1 MNRKRE
7 AGFTLVEVM
16 VAIAILSFAI
26 FATLR
31 VITASL
37 NSINR
42 QGQRVKALHLAQAH
56 LVELE
61 TNSFSLTVPETW
73 TITGTGDPPSY
84 DYQLNIYESNVS
96 PGEIL
101 VSSDDDYWYDDDD
114 SDTEDLGFDDSGQ
127 NKSDG
132 ILVAAKD
139 GTPYTVTSTS
149 PPLPE
154 SEYNWDSSTLTLTF
168 SSDNAAKEIQIYY
181 RYYHLI
187 KEGGTIPPSDGE
199 ELGEEL
205 GEGLKKRTIE
215 LITSL
220 GDTNGNDTA
229 GEKSDIMGDDLT
241 DDAPLSPSDYDS
253 FNSQTKELTFIED
266 KEENS
271 VFIYYLSKKG
281 TDIDG
286 DGYKD
291 PLDDA
296 ILGVVEGSFY
306 NPDGSIANQITST
319 KKVTV
324 TEYWKQGEN
333 IQSTRQEA
341 YINK

>member
-42 QGQRVKALHLAQAH
+42 QGQRGKALHLAQAH

-61 TNSFSLTVPETW
+61 TDYFSHIVPESW
-73 TITGTGDPPSY
+73 VIDSSASPQ
-84 DYQLNIYESNVS
+84 YQLNIYDPNVPPS
-96 PGEIL
+96 EIL
-101 VSSDDDYWYDDDD
+101 ISSDDDYWYD
-114 SDTEDLGFDDSGQ
+114 SDGLGFSPNDGND
-127 NKSDG
+127 DG
-132 ILVAAKD
+132 ILVVSGD
-139 GTPYTVTSTS
+139 GTTVYACINATANETDG
-149 PPLPE
+149 PE
-154 SEYNWDSSTLTLTF
+154 TPDADYNWNTDDSKLF
-168 SSDNAAKEIQIYY
+168 FDNDDQGNEIQIYY

-187 KEGGTIPPSDGE
+187 EEGGTIPMSD
-199 ELGEEL
+199 
-205 GEGLKKRTIE
+205 GEGLKERTIK
-215 LITSL
+215 LITSV
-220 GDTNGNDTA
+220 GDTDGSGTA

-241 DDAPLSPSDYDS
+241 SDTPLSSSDYES
-253 FNSQTKELTFIED
+253 FNSQTKELTFAED
-266 KEENS
+266 KGGSS
-271 VFIYYLSKKG
+271 VYIYYLSKKG
-281 TDIDG
+281 ADIDG
-286 DGYKD
+286 DGCKD
-291 PLDDA
+291 PLDAA

-306 NPDGSIANQITST
+306 NPDGSIIPNQITNT

-341 YINK
+341 YINR

>member
-1 MNRKRE
+1 MNKKRE

-61 TNSFSLTVPETW
+61 TKSFSLIVPESW
-73 TITGTGDPPSY
+73 IIDSSDPPQC
-84 DYQLNIYESNVS
+84 QLNIYDSNVS

-101 VSSDDDYWYDDDD
+101 VSSDDDYWYSGDGLEFSPNDDND
-114 SDTEDLGFDDSGQ
+114 
-127 NKSDG
+127 DG
-132 ILVAAKD
+132 ILVVENEE
-139 GTPYTVTSTS
+139 GTVTVFTRNDPSPTFSTQYS
-149 PPLPE
+149 
-154 SEYNWDSSTLTLTF
+154 WDLNSLTLTF
-168 SSDNAAKEIQIYY
+168 LDADLGKEIQIYY

-187 KEGGTIPPSDGE
+187 KEGGTIPLAD
-199 ELGEEL
+199 
-205 GEGLKKRTIE
+205 GEGLKEGTIK

-220 GDTNGNDTA
+220 GDTDGSGTA

-241 DDAPLSPSDYDS
+241 DDTPLSSSDYES
-253 FNSQTKELTFIED
+253 FNSQTKELTFIDD
-266 KEENS
+266 KEGNS
-271 VFIYYLSKKG
+271 VYIYYLSKKG

-291 PLDDA
+291 PLNDA

-319 KKVTV
+319 KRVSV

>member
-1 MNRKRE
+1 MNKKRE

-37 NSINR
+37 NSISR
-42 QGQRVKALHLAQAH
+42 QGQRTKAIHLAQAH

-61 TNSFSLTVPETW
+61 TKSFSRIVPETW
-73 TITGTGDPPSY
+73 TITGSGDPLRY
-84 DYQLNIYESNVS
+84 DYQLNIYNSNVS
-96 PGEIL
+96 PNEIL
-101 VSSDDDYWYDDDD
+101 VSLDDDYWYDDDD
-114 SDTEDLGFDDSGQ
+114 SDTEDLGFDDTGQ

-132 ILVAAKD
+132 ILVAAED
-139 GTPYTVTSTS
+139 GTPYTVTSIS
-149 PPLPE
+149 PPPSAE
-154 SEYNWDSSTLTLTF
+154 YYNWNSSTLTLTL
-168 SSDNAAKEIQIYY
+168 SPLDAGKEIQIYY

-187 KEGGTIPPSDGE
+187 REGGTIPMSD
-199 ELGEEL
+199 
-205 GEGLKKRTIE
+205 GEGLKEGTIK
-215 LITSL
+215 LITSV

-229 GEKSDIMGDDLT
+229 GEMSDIMGDNLT
-241 DDAPLSPSDYDS
+241 DDAPLSSSDYES
-253 FNSQTKELTFIED
+253 FNPQTKELTFIED
-266 KEENS
+266 KAGSS
-271 VFIYYLSKKG
+271 VYIYYLSKKG
-281 TDIDG
+281 TDIDS

-291 PLDDA
+291 PLDDS

-306 NPDGSIANQITST
+306 NPDGSITNQITDI
-319 KKVTV
+319 KKVSV

-341 YINK
+341 YIDK

>member
-1 MNRKRE
+1 
-7 AGFTLVEVM
+7 

-42 QGQRVKALHLAQAH
+42 QGQRTKAVHLAQAH

-61 TNSFSLTVPETW
+61 TNSFSRIVPESW
-73 TITGTGDPPSY
+73 TIDSGAI
-84 DYQLNIYESNVS
+84 YQLNIYDSNVS
-96 PGEIL
+96 PSEML
-101 VSSDDDYWYDDDD
+101 VSLDDSYWYDDDD
-114 SDTEDLGFDDSGQ
+114 ADTEDLGFDDTGQ
-127 NKSDG
+127 IKNDG
-132 ILVAAKD
+132 ILVAAED
-139 GTPYTVTSTS
+139 GTPYTVVLST
-149 PPLPE
+149 PPLP
-154 SEYNWDSSTLTLTF
+154 SEYNWNSSTLTLTF
-168 SSDNAAKEIQIYY
+168 SSLDAGKEIQIYY

-187 KEGGTIPPSDGE
+187 KEGGTVPLAD
-199 ELGEEL
+199 
-205 GEGLKKRTIE
+205 GEGLKEGTIK

-220 GDTNGNDTA
+220 GDTDGNDAA
-229 GEKSDIMGDDLT
+229 GEKSDIMGDNLT
-241 DDAPLSPSDYDS
+241 DDDPLSPSDYQS
-253 FNSQTKELTFIED
+253 FNPQTKELTFIED
-266 KEENS
+266 RKGDA
-271 VFIYYLSKKG
+271 VFLYYLPKDTG
-281 TDIDG
+281 TDGDG

-291 PLDDA
+291 PLDDS
-296 ILGVVEGSFY
+296 ILGVVKGSFY

-341 YINK
+341 YINR

>member
-42 QGQRVKALHLAQAH
+42 QGQRGKALHLAQAH

-61 TNSFSLTVPETW
+61 TDSFSLIVPETW
-73 TITGTGDPPSY
+73 TITATGDPLSY
-84 DYQLNIYESNVS
+84 DYQLNIYDSNVS
-96 PGEIL
+96 PSEIL

-127 NKSDG
+127 TKSDG
-132 ILVAAKD
+132 IFVAAKD
-139 GTPYTVTSTS
+139 GTPYTATSTS
-149 PPLPE
+149 PPPTE
-154 SEYNWDSSTLTLTF
+154 RYNWESGTLTLTL
-168 SSDNAAKEIQIYY
+168 SSFDEGKEIQIYY

-187 KEGGTIPPSDGE
+187 EEGGTVPMFDGE
-199 ELGEEL
+199 GF
-205 GEGLKKRTIE
+205 KNSTIK
-215 LITSL
+215 LITSV
-220 GDTNGNDTA
+220 GDTDGNGTA
-229 GEKSDIMGDDLT
+229 GEKSDIMGEDLAGG
-241 DDAPLSPSDYDS
+241 APLSSSDYES
-253 FNSQTKELTFIED
+253 FNSQTKELTFAED
-266 KEENS
+266 KGGSS
-271 VFIYYLSKKG
+271 VYIYYLSKKG

-291 PLDDA
+291 PLHDS
-296 ILGVVEGSFY
+296 ILGIVEGSFY
-306 NPDGSIANQITST
+306 NPDGSTASQITDT
-319 KKVTV
+319 KKASV
-324 TEYWKQGEN
+324 TEYWRQGEN
-333 IQSTRQEA
+333 IQSSQQEA

>member
-1 MNRKRE
+1 MNKKRE

-42 QGQRVKALHLAQAH
+42 QGQRGKALHLAQAH

-73 TITGTGDPPSY
+73 IITGTGDPLRY
-84 DYQLNIYESNVS
+84 VYQLNIYSPNVS
-96 PGEIL
+96 ASEIL
-101 VSSDDDYWYDDDD
+101 VSSDDDYWYD
-114 SDTEDLGFDDSGQ
+114 SDGLGFSPNDNED
-127 NKSDG
+127 DG
-132 ILVAAKD
+132 ILVVSGD
-139 GTPYTVTSTS
+139 GTTVYTCENATASETDG
-149 PPLPE
+149 PE
-154 SEYNWDSSTLTLTF
+154 TTGSADYNWNTDDSKLF
-168 SSDNAAKEIQIYY
+168 FDSDDKGEEIQIYY

-187 KEGGTIPPSDGE
+187 KEGATIPMFDGDGFKKGTI
-199 ELGEEL
+199 
-205 GEGLKKRTIE
+205 K
-215 LITSL
+215 LITSV

-241 DDAPLSPSDYDS
+241 DGAPLSSSDYES

-271 VFIYYLSKKG
+271 VFLYYLPKG

-291 PLDDA
+291 PLDNA

-306 NPDGSIANQITST
+306 NPDGSIIPNQITNT

-333 IQSTRQEA
+333 IQSTGQEA
-341 YINK
+341 YINR

>member
-1 MNRKRE
+1 MTRKRE

-42 QGQRVKALHLAQAH
+42 QGQRGKALHLAQAH

-61 TNSFSLTVPETW
+61 TDYFSHIVPETW

-84 DYQLNIYESNVS
+84 DYELNIYDPNVS
-96 PGEIL
+96 PSEIL
-101 VSSDDDYWYDDDD
+101 VSLDDDYWYDDDD
-114 SDTEDLGFDDSGQ
+114 SDTEDLEFDDTGQ

-149 PPLPE
+149 PPPTE
-154 SEYNWDSSTLTLTF
+154 RYNWNSSTLTLTF

-181 RYYHLI
+181 RYYHLV
-187 KEGGTIPPSDGE
+187 KEGGTIPLSTGK
-199 ELGEEL
+199 
-205 GEGLKKRTIE
+205 GLKEGTIK
-215 LITSL
+215 LITSV
-220 GDTNGNDTA
+220 GNTDGNDAA
-229 GEKSDIMGDDLT
+229 GEESDIMGDNLT
-241 DDAPLSPSDYDS
+241 DDAPLSPSDYES
-253 FNSQTKELTFIED
+253 FNPQTKELTFIED
-266 KEENS
+266 RKGAS
-271 VFIYYLSKKG
+271 VFLYYLPKG

-296 ILGVVEGSFY
+296 ILGVVKGSFY
-306 NPDGSIANQITST
+306 NPDGSIPNQITST

-333 IQSTRQEA
+333 IQSTSQEA
-341 YINK
+341 YINR

>member
-1 MNRKRE
+1 MNKKRE

-37 NSINR
+37 NSISR

-56 LVELE
+56 LIELE
-61 TNSFSLTVPETW
+61 TKFFSRIVPETW
-73 TITGTGDPPSY
+73 TITGTGDPLRY
-84 DYQLNIYESNVS
+84 DYRLNIYDSNVPPS
-96 PGEIL
+96 EIL
-101 VSSDDDYWYDDDD
+101 VSLDDDYWYDDDG
-114 SDTEDLGFDDSGQ
+114 LGFSPNDD
-127 NKSDG
+127 NDDG
-132 ILVAAKD
+132 ILVVSGD
-139 GTPYTVTSTS
+139 GTTVYVCKNATANETDG
-149 PPLPE
+149 PGTLE
-154 SEYNWDSSTLTLTF
+154 TADYNWNTDDSELLF
-168 SSDNAAKEIQIYY
+168 DYDDAGKKIQIYY
-181 RYYHLI
+181 RYYHLV
-187 KEGGTIPPSDGE
+187 KEGGTIPISD
-199 ELGEEL
+199 
-205 GEGLKKRTIE
+205 GEGLKERTIK
-215 LITSL
+215 LITSV
-220 GDTNGNDTA
+220 GDTDGSGTA

-241 DDAPLSPSDYDS
+241 SNAPLSSSDYES

-266 KEENS
+266 KEGNS

-286 DGYKD
+286 DDCKD
-291 PLDDA
+291 PLDAA
-296 ILGVVEGSFY
+296 ILGVVEGNFY
-306 NPDGSIANQITST
+306 NPDGSIVNQITDT
-319 KKVTV
+319 KRVAV

>member
-1 MNRKRE
+1 MHRKRE

-61 TNSFSLTVPETW
+61 ANSFSLIVPESW
-73 TITGTGDPPSY
+73 VIDSSASPQ
-84 DYQLNIYESNVS
+84 YQLNIYDSNVS
-96 PGEIL
+96 PSEIL
-101 VSSDDDYWYDDDD
+101 VSLDDDYWYDDDD
-114 SDTEDLGFDDSGQ
+114 SDMEDLGFDDTGQ
-127 NKSDG
+127 NKNDG
-132 ILVAAKD
+132 ILVAAED
-139 GTPYTVTSTS
+139 GTPYRVTPTY
-149 PPLPE
+149 PPAPE
-154 SEYNWDSSTLTLTF
+154 RYNWDSSTLILTF
-168 SSDNAAKEIQIYY
+168 SPDNAAKEIQIYY

-187 KEGGTIPPSDGE
+187 REGGTIPLAD
-199 ELGEEL
+199 
-205 GEGLKKRTIE
+205 GEGLKEGTIK

-241 DDAPLSPSDYDS
+241 SAAPLSSSDYES
-253 FNSQTKELTFIED
+253 FNPQTKELTFIED
-266 KEENS
+266 RKGDS
-271 VFIYYLSKKG
+271 VFLYYLPKG

-286 DGYKD
+286 DGCKD
-291 PLDDA
+291 PLNDA
-296 ILGVVEGSFY
+296 ILGVVEGNFY
-306 NPDGSIANQITST
+306 NPDGSIANQITGT
-319 KKVTV
+319 KRVSV

>member
-42 QGQRVKALHLAQAH
+42 QGQRGKALHLAQAH

-61 TNSFSLTVPETW
+61 TNSFSLIVPENW
-73 TITGTGDPPSY
+73 VIDSSAS
-84 DYQLNIYESNVS
+84 YQLNIYDANVS
-96 PGEIL
+96 PSEIF
-101 VSSDDDYWYDDDD
+101 VSSDDDYWYDSDGLEFSPNDDND
-114 SDTEDLGFDDSGQ
+114 
-127 NKSDG
+127 DG
-132 ILVAAKD
+132 ILVVENEE
-139 GTPYTVTSTS
+139 GTVTVFTRND
-149 PPLPE
+149 PPPT
-154 SEYNWDSSTLTLTF
+154 SSTDYSWDLNSLTLTF
-168 SSDNAAKEIQIYY
+168 FDADLGKRIQIYY
-181 RYYHLI
+181 RYYHII
-187 KEGGTIPPSDGE
+187 KEGGTIPLSD
-199 ELGEEL
+199 
-205 GEGLKKRTIE
+205 GEGLKEGTIK
-215 LITSL
+215 LITSV
-220 GDTNGNDTA
+220 GNTNGDEAA
-229 GEKSDIMGDDLT
+229 GEMSDIMGDDLT
-241 DDAPLSPSDYDS
+241 TDAPLSSSDYES

-266 KEENS
+266 KGGSS
-271 VFIYYLSKKG
+271 VYMYYLPKKG

-286 DGYKD
+286 DGYED
-291 PLDDA
+291 PLDAA

-306 NPDGSIANQITST
+306 NPDGSITNQITDT
-319 KKVTV
+319 KRVAV

-341 YINK
+341 YINR

>member
-1 MNRKRE
+1 M
-7 AGFTLVEVM
+7 
-16 VAIAILSFAI
+16 AIAILSFAI

-37 NSINR
+37 NSIAR
-42 QGQRVKALHLAQAH
+42 QGQRTKAIHLAQAH

-61 TNSFSLTVPETW
+61 TKSFSHIVPETW
-73 TITGTGDPPSY
+73 TITGTGDPLRY
-84 DYQLNIYESNVS
+84 DYRLNIYDSNVS
-96 PGEIL
+96 PSEIL
-101 VSSDDDYWYDDDD
+101 VSLDDDYWYDDDD
-114 SDTEDLGFDDSGQ
+114 SDTEDLGFDDTGQ
-127 NKSDG
+127 KKSDG

-149 PPLPE
+149 PPP
-154 SEYNWDSSTLTLTF
+154 SEYYNWESSTLTLTF
-168 SSDNAAKEIQIYY
+168 SSDNAAKKIQIYY

-187 KEGGTIPPSDGE
+187 KEGGTIPLSD
-199 ELGEEL
+199 
-205 GEGLKKRTIE
+205 GEGLKKGTIK
-215 LITSL
+215 LITSV
-220 GDTNGNDTA
+220 GDTDGSGTA

-241 DDAPLSPSDYDS
+241 SAAPLSSSDYES

-266 KEENS
+266 KEGNS
-271 VFIYYLSKKG
+271 VFIYYLPKDTG
-281 TDIDG
+281 TDGDG
-286 DGYKD
+286 DGYKE

-296 ILGVVEGSFY
+296 ILGVVKGSFY

>member
-7 AGFTLVEVM
+7 GGFTLVEVM

-42 QGQRVKALHLAQAH
+42 QGQRTKALHLAQAH

-61 TNSFSLTVPETW
+61 TKSFSRIVPETW
-73 TITGTGDPPSY
+73 TITGTGDPLRY
-84 DYQLNIYESNVS
+84 DYQLNTYDSNVS
-96 PGEIL
+96 PSEIL
-101 VSSDDDYWYDDDD
+101 VSSDDDYWY
-114 SDTEDLGFDDSGQ
+114 SSNGLGFSPND
-127 NKSDG
+127 NKDDG
-132 ILVAAKD
+132 ILVVSGDGATVYACINATANETDGPGTAAPD
-139 GTPYTVTSTS
+139 
-149 PPLPE
+149 
-154 SEYNWDSSTLTLTF
+154 YNWDTDDSKLLF
-168 SSDNAAKEIQIYY
+168 DYDDQGKEIQIYY

-187 KEGGTIPPSDGE
+187 EEGGTIPLADGK
-199 ELGEEL
+199 
-205 GEGLKKRTIE
+205 GLKERTIK
-215 LITSL
+215 LITSV
-220 GDTNGNDTA
+220 GDTDGSGTA

-241 DDAPLSPSDYDS
+241 SAAPLSSSDYES
-253 FNSQTKELTFIED
+253 FNSQTKELTFAEA

-271 VFIYYLSKKG
+271 VYIYYLSKKG
-281 TDIDG
+281 ADIDG
-286 DGYKD
+286 DGCED

-306 NPDGSIANQITST
+306 NPDGSIIPNQITNT
-319 KKVTV
+319 KKVAV

-341 YINK
+341 YINR

>member
-1 MNRKRE
+1 MNKKRE

-42 QGQRVKALHLAQAH
+42 QGQRAKALHLAQGH

-61 TNSFSLTVPETW
+61 TKSFSLIVPETW
-73 TITGTGDPPSY
+73 TIKGTGDPLRY
-84 DYQLNIYESNVS
+84 VYQLNIHNPNVS
-96 PGEIL
+96 PDEIL

-114 SDTEDLGFDDSGQ
+114 SDTEDLGFDDTGQ
-127 NKSDG
+127 TKSDG
-132 ILVAAKD
+132 ILVASRD
-139 GTPYTVTSTS
+139 GTPYTATSTS
-149 PPLPE
+149 PIP
-154 SEYNWDSSTLTLTF
+154 SGYYDWDSSTLTLKF
-168 SSDNAAKEIQIYY
+168 SSSDEDNEIQIYY

-187 KEGGTIPPSDGE
+187 EEGGTVPMFDGE
-199 ELGEEL
+199 GF
-205 GEGLKKRTIE
+205 KQSTIK
-215 LITSL
+215 LITSV
-220 GDTNGNDTA
+220 GDTDGNGTA
-229 GEKSDIMGDDLT
+229 GEKSDIMGNDLADDT
-241 DDAPLSPSDYDS
+241 PLSSSDYESFDS
-253 FNSQTKELTFIED
+253 QSRELTFASG
-266 KEENS
+266 KQGKP
-271 VFIYYLSKKG
+271 VYIYYLSSKG

-306 NPDGSIANQITST
+306 NPDGTIASQITGAKRMS
-319 KKVTV
+319 V
-324 TEYWKQGEN
+324 TEYWRQGEN

>member
-1 MNRKRE
+1 MNKKRE

-42 QGQRVKALHLAQAH
+42 QGQRGKALHLAQAH

-61 TNSFSLTVPETW
+61 TKSFSLIVPENWVIDSTA
-73 TITGTGDPPSY
+73 S
-84 DYQLNIYESNVS
+84 YQLNIYDANVS
-96 PGEIL
+96 PREIL
-101 VSSDDDYWYDDDD
+101 VSSDDSYWYDDDD
-114 SDTEDLGFDDSGQ
+114 SDTEDLGFDDTGQ
-127 NKSDG
+127 KKNDG
-132 ILVAAKD
+132 ILVVAED
-139 GTPYTVTSTS
+139 GTPYTATITS
-149 PPLPE
+149 PPLLNY
-154 SEYNWDSSTLTLTF
+154 YNWDSNTLTLTL
-168 SSDNAAKEIQIYY
+168 SSLDAGREIQIYY

-187 KEGGTIPPSDGE
+187 EEGGTIPLSTGK
-199 ELGEEL
+199 
-205 GEGLKKRTIE
+205 GLKERTIK
-215 LITSL
+215 LITSV
-220 GDTNGNDTA
+220 GDTDGSGTA

-241 DDAPLSPSDYDS
+241 SDAPLSPSDYES
-253 FNSQTKELTFIED
+253 FNSQTKELIFIED
-266 KEENS
+266 KEEKS
-271 VFIYYLSKKG
+271 VYIYYLSKKG
-281 TDIDG
+281 TDLDG
-286 DGYKD
+286 DGCKD
-291 PLDDA
+291 PLDDS

-306 NPDGSIANQITST
+306 NPDGSIANQNTSI

>member
-1 MNRKRE
+1 MNRKKE

-42 QGQRVKALHLAQAH
+42 QGQRAKALHLAQAH

-61 TNSFSLTVPETW
+61 TNSFSLIVPESW
-73 TITGTGDPPSY
+73 VINSSPPT
-84 DYQLNIYESNVS
+84 YQLNIYDSNVS
-96 PGEIL
+96 ANEIL

-114 SDTEDLGFDDSGQ
+114 SDTEDLGFDDTGQ
-127 NKSDG
+127 TKTDG
-132 ILVAAKD
+132 ILVVAED
-139 GTPYTVTSTS
+139 GTPYTATLIF
-149 PPLPE
+149 PPPPGY
-154 SEYNWDSSTLTLTF
+154 YNWDSSTLTLTF
-168 SSDNAAKEIQIYY
+168 SSSDKDNEVQIYY

-187 KEGGTIPPSDGE
+187 EEGGTIPMFD
-199 ELGEEL
+199 
-205 GEGLKKRTIE
+205 GEGLKKSTIK
-215 LITSL
+215 LITSV
-220 GDTNGNDTA
+220 GDTDGSGTP

-241 DDAPLSPSDYDS
+241 DDAPLSSSDYES
-253 FNSQTKELTFIED
+253 FNSQTRELTFAED
-266 KEENS
+266 KGGSS
-271 VFIYYLSKKG
+271 VYIYYLSKKG
-281 TDIDG
+281 TDIDS
-286 DGYKD
+286 DGCKD

-306 NPDGSIANQITST
+306 NPDGSIANQITDA
-319 KKVTV
+319 KKVSV
-324 TEYWKQGEN
+324 TEYWRQGEN

>member
-1 MNRKRE
+1 MNKKRE
-7 AGFTLVEVM
+7 TGFTLVEVM

-42 QGQRVKALHLAQAH
+42 QGQRGKALHLAQAH

-61 TNSFSLTVPETW
+61 TKSFSLIVPETW
-73 TITGTGDPPSY
+73 TITDTGDPSSY
-84 DYQLNIYESNVS
+84 NYQLNIYDSNVS
-96 PGEIL
+96 PSEIL
-101 VSSDDDYWYDDDD
+101 VSSDDDYWYD
-114 SDTEDLGFDDSGQ
+114 SDGLGFSPNDD
-127 NKSDG
+127 NDDG
-132 ILVAAKD
+132 ILVVSGD
-139 GTPYTVTSTS
+139 GTTVYTCENATA
-149 PPLPE
+149 
-154 SEYNWDSSTLTLTF
+154 SETDGPGTPADPDYNWDTDDSELF
-168 SSDNAAKEIQIYY
+168 FDGDDEGKEIQIYY

-187 KEGGTIPPSDGE
+187 KEGGTVPIFDGE
-199 ELGEEL
+199 GF
-205 GEGLKKRTIE
+205 KKSTIK
-215 LITSL
+215 LITSV
-220 GDTNGNDTA
+220 GDTNGNDKA

-241 DDAPLSPSDYDS
+241 DDTPLSSSDYQS
-253 FNSQTKELTFIED
+253 FDLQTKELTFESG
-266 KEENS
+266 KEGKS
-271 VFIYYLSKKG
+271 VYIYYLSNKG

-291 PLDDA
+291 PLNDA
-296 ILGVVEGSFY
+296 VLGVVEGSFY
-306 NPDGSIANQITST
+306 NPNGSITNQITNT
-319 KKVTV
+319 KRVAI

>member
-1 MNRKRE
+1 MHRKRE

-61 TNSFSLTVPETW
+61 ANSFSLIVPESW
-73 TITGTGDPPSY
+73 VIDSSASPQ
-84 DYQLNIYESNVS
+84 YQLNIYDSNVS
-96 PGEIL
+96 PSEIL
-101 VSSDDDYWYDDDD
+101 VSLDDDYWYDDDD
-114 SDTEDLGFDDSGQ
+114 SDTEDLGFDDTGQ
-127 NKSDG
+127 NKNDG
-132 ILVAAKD
+132 ILVAAED
-139 GTPYTVTSTS
+139 GTPYRVTPTY
-149 PPLPE
+149 PPAPE
-154 SEYNWDSSTLTLTF
+154 RYNWDSSTLILTF
-168 SSDNAAKEIQIYY
+168 SPDNAAKEIQIYY

-187 KEGGTIPPSDGE
+187 REGGTIPLSD
-199 ELGEEL
+199 
-205 GEGLKKRTIE
+205 GEGLKEGTIK

-241 DDAPLSPSDYDS
+241 SAAPLSSSDYES
-253 FNSQTKELTFIED
+253 FNPQTKELTFIED
-266 KEENS
+266 RKGDS
-271 VFIYYLSKKG
+271 VFLYYLPKG

-286 DGYKD
+286 DGCKD
-291 PLDDA
+291 PLNDA

-306 NPDGSIANQITST
+306 NPDGSIANQITGT
-319 KKVTV
+319 KRVSV

>member
-1 MNRKRE
+1 MHRKRE

-42 QGQRVKALHLAQAH
+42 QGQRTKALHLAQAH

-61 TNSFSLTVPETW
+61 TKSFSRIVPESW
-73 TITGTGDPPSY
+73 VIDSSGPPQ
-84 DYQLNIYESNVS
+84 YQLNIYDANVS
-96 PGEIL
+96 PGEML
-101 VSSDDDYWYDDDD
+101 VSSDDSYWYDDDGLEF
-114 SDTEDLGFDDSGQ
+114 SPNDD
-127 NKSDG
+127 NDDG
-132 ILVAAKD
+132 ILVASGD
-139 GTPYTVTSTS
+139 GTPYTVTLDS
-149 PPLPE
+149 PSL
-154 SEYNWDSSTLTLTF
+154 SEYKWNSNTLTLTF
-168 SSDNAAKEIQIYY
+168 SSDDAGKEIQIYY

-187 KEGGTIPPSDGE
+187 EEGGTIPMSDE
-199 ELGEEL
+199 
-205 GEGLKKRTIE
+205 EGLKEGTIK
-215 LITSL
+215 LITSV
-220 GDTNGNDTA
+220 GNADGNETP
-229 GEKSDIMGDDLT
+229 GEKSDIMGDDLS
-241 DDAPLSPSDYDS
+241 DDAPLSPSDYQS
-253 FNSQTKELTFIED
+253 FNSQTRELTFIED
-266 KEENS
+266 KKGNP
-271 VFIYYLSKKG
+271 VYIYYLSKG
-281 TDIDG
+281 ADIDG

-306 NPDGSIANQITST
+306 NPDGSIVNQITST

-333 IQSTRQEA
+333 IQSTSQEA
-341 YINK
+341 YINR

>member
-1 MNRKRE
+1 MNKKRE

-56 LVELE
+56 LVELKAK
-61 TNSFSLTVPETW
+61 SFSHIVPESW
-73 TITGTGDPPSY
+73 VIDSSASPQ
-84 DYQLNIYESNVS
+84 YQLNIHDSNVPPS
-96 PGEIL
+96 EIL
-101 VSSDDDYWYDDDD
+101 VSSDDSYWYDDDD
-114 SDTEDLGFDDSGQ
+114 SDTEDLGFDDTGQ
-127 NKSDG
+127 TKSDG

-139 GTPYTVTSTS
+139 GTPYTVISTS
-149 PPLPE
+149 PPP
-154 SEYNWDSSTLTLTF
+154 SEYYNWNSSTLTLTL
-168 SSDNAAKEIQIYY
+168 SPLNAEKEIQIYY

-187 KEGGTIPPSDGE
+187 KEGGTIPVSD
-199 ELGEEL
+199 
-205 GEGLKKRTIE
+205 GEGLKERTIK
-215 LITSL
+215 LITSV
-220 GDTNGNDTA
+220 GDTDGSGTA
-229 GEKSDIMGDDLT
+229 GEKSDIMGEDLT
-241 DDAPLSPSDYDS
+241 SAAPLSSSDYES
-253 FNSQTKELTFIED
+253 FNSQTKELTFIEA
-266 KEENS
+266 KEGNS
-271 VFIYYLSKKG
+271 VFLYYLPKG